1 MTKQPHDQ
9 FAKQYLKGLLAP
21 LGTVESSRDVPTE
34 VQQVD
39 VWFEPSPQSTTDPQ
53 MLGVL
58 GRLVTVS
65 CLLEAFR
72 NQPSKTEVRNCL
84 LKLLSVQ
91 GEFLR
96 QLRRDEESVTENEL
110 PRLWILTTSAS
121 EALLDSFGAKLE
133 LDNWPSGVYFLADAL
148 RTAIIA
154 INQLPITEET
164 LWLRLLGK
172 GKTQENA
179 INELIALPQ
188 DNPLRRNAL
197 EQIAIWRVNIQ
208 LNQNSTQD
216 DRELLMTLSPAYLE
230 WREATFQEGKLTG
243 KQEGRQEG
251 RQEGTLE
258 ERASFITDLLK
269 VRFGILDDALSG
281 IIPCL
286 LELPREDV
294 VRMIL
299 QLSREDLLARF
310 SQ

>member
-21 LGTVESSRDVPTE
+21 LGTVESSRDVMTE

-39 VWFEPSPQSTTDPQ
+39 VWFEPSSQSTTAPQ

-133 LDNWPSGVYFLADAL
+133 LDN
-148 RTAIIA
+148 
-154 INQLPITEET
+154 
-164 LWLRLLGK
+164 
-172 GKTQENA
+172 
-179 INELIALPQ
+179 
-188 DNPLRRNAL
+188 
-197 EQIAIWRVNIQ
+197 
-208 LNQNSTQD
+208 
-216 DRELLMTLSPAYLE
+216 
-230 WREATFQEGKLTG
+230 
-243 KQEGRQEG
+243 
-251 RQEGTLE
+251 
-258 ERASFITDLLK
+258 
-269 VRFGILDDALSG
+269 
-281 IIPCL
+281 
-286 LELPREDV
+286 
-294 VRMIL
+294 
-299 QLSREDLLARF
+299 
-310 SQ
+310 

>member
-21 LGTVESSRDVPTE
+21 LGTVESSRDVMTE

-39 VWFEPSPQSTTDPQ
+39 VWFEPSSQSTTAPQ

-58 GRLVTVS
+58 GRLVTIS

-154 INQLPITEET
+154 INQLPIAEET

-188 DNPLRRNAL
+188 DNLLRRNAL

-251 RQEGTLE
+251 TLE

-269 VRFGILDDALSG
+269 VRFGVLDDALSG
-281 IIPCL
+281 IIPRL

-299 QLSREDLLARF
+299 QLSQEDLLARF
-310 SQ
+310 FQ

>member
-1 MTKQPHDQ
+1 
-9 FAKQYLKGLLAP
+9 
-21 LGTVESSRDVPTE
+21 
-34 VQQVD
+34 
-39 VWFEPSPQSTTDPQ
+39 
-53 MLGVL
+53 
-58 GRLVTVS
+58 
-65 CLLEAFR
+65 
-72 NQPSKTEVRNCL
+72 
-84 LKLLSVQ
+84 
-91 GEFLR
+91 
-96 QLRRDEESVTENEL
+96 
-110 PRLWILTTSAS
+110 
-121 EALLDSFGAKLE
+121 
-133 LDNWPSGVYFLADAL
+133 VYFLADAL

-251 RQEGTLE
+251 TLE
-258 ERASFITDLLK
+258 ERGSFITDLLK
-269 VRFGILDDALSG
+269 VRFGVLDDALSG
-281 IIPCL
+281 IIPRL

>member
-1 MTKQPHDQ
+1 M
-9 FAKQYLKGLLAP
+9 
-21 LGTVESSRDVPTE
+21 
-34 VQQVD
+34 
-39 VWFEPSPQSTTDPQ
+39 
-53 MLGVL
+53 
-58 GRLVTVS
+58 
-65 CLLEAFR
+65 
-72 NQPSKTEVRNCL
+72 
-84 LKLLSVQ
+84 
-91 GEFLR
+91 
-96 QLRRDEESVTENEL
+96 
-110 PRLWILTTSAS
+110 
-121 EALLDSFGAKLE
+121 
-133 LDNWPSGVYFLADAL
+133 YFLADAL

-251 RQEGTLE
+251 TLE
-258 ERASFITDLLK
+258 ERGSFITDLLK
-269 VRFGILDDALSG
+269 VRFGVLDDALSG
-281 IIPCL
+281 IIPRL